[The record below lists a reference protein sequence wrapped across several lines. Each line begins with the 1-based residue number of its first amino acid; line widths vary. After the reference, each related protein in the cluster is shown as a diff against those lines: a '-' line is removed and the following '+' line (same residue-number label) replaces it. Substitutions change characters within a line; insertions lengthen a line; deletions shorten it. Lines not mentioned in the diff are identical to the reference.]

1 VVARQE
7 RGSYTSGAM
16 HTRAMISAVL
26 LGLLLPPR
34 LAAQEKA
41 AGLDALAKRFG
52 IEIDTRPEKL
62 YPVETHFGKITGTI
76 ATQSAVENYAPILA
90 AELAR
95 YPAAFL
101 RKTKLVKIVLAR
113 RLKFAGQERAAIP
126 DFQNNVLHLDVLQ
139 GNWNQIFQRTVIHH
153 ELFHVVDWRDD
164 GKLYEDKDWKKL
176 NPPRFRYGKGGKSAR
191 GNDQWPLDS
200 SLKGFL
206 NKYSMSGVEE
216 DKAEIYAN
224 LMVRPNVVRRRA
236 RKDSVLAKKITA
248 MKRLLYAFSRS
259 MDRNFWIGL
268 ER

>member
-1 VVARQE
+1 
-7 RGSYTSGAM
+7 M
-16 HTRAMISAVL
+16 
-26 LGLLLPPR
+26 
-34 LAAQEKA
+34 
-41 AGLDALAKRFG
+41 
-52 IEIDTRPEKL
+52 
-62 YPVETHFGKITGTI
+62 
-76 ATQSAVENYAPILA
+76 ENYAPILA

-101 RKTKLVKIVLAR
+101 RKTKLVKIVLSR
-113 RLKFAGQERAAIP
+113 KLKFAGQERAAIP

-139 GNWNQIFQRTVIHH
+139 GNWNEIYQRTVIHH

-164 GKLYEDKDWKKL
+164 GKLYEDRDWKKL
-176 NPPRFRYGKGGKSAR
+176 NPSKFRYGKGGKNAR
-191 GNDQWPLDS
+191 GPDQWPLDS

-224 LMVRPNVVRRRA
+224 LMVRPGEVRRRA